1 MDSPGAGAVFSE
13 KDLDKGGE
21 DLVQRIRVL
30 KGNKADSGA
39 VLAML
44 KSYCHFET
52 ALCFVL
58 SNGMYKSYTA
68 LDLDLGKNRLVIPR
82 EKIKLSKKGMNP
94 IGPGSLLNLKGIGPR
109 SVLWACPLSFSPA
122 LSCLFMV
129 TADPS
134 SDFDPLFTGR
144 LIERVG
150 DVLIPQGALTESPV
164 NEGTLR
170 SELESYSRNRSG
182 FQGIV
187 LQNPNWISRE
197 KLPQYYR
204 KLTFMLRSF
213 ARVLVLPSQRVLI
226 LLPDTKDRELISH
239 RLANTLRT
247 GSLFT
252 FESEKPER
260 AFFLVQPYL
269 R

>member
-13 KDLDKGGE
+13 RDLGKGGE
-21 DLVQRIRVL
+21 ELVQRIRVL
-30 KGNKADSGA
+30 KGNKADPGA

-58 SNGMYKSYTA
+58 SNGNYKSYAA
-68 LDLDLGKNRLVIPR
+68 LDLDLGKNRIVIPR
-82 EKIKLSKKGMNP
+82 EKIKLPKKGMNP
-94 IGPGSLLNLKGIGPR
+94 VGPGRLLNLKGIGPR
-109 SVLWACPLSFSPA
+109 SVLWACPLGFSPA
-122 LSCLFMV
+122 LSCLLMV
-129 TADPS
+129 TSDPS
-134 SDFDPLFTGR
+134 SDFDPLLTGR
-144 LIERVG
+144 LIGRVG
-150 DVLIPQGALTESPV
+150 EALIPQGALRESPV

-204 KLTFMLRSF
+204 KLNGMLRSF
-213 ARVLVLPSQRVLI
+213 ARVLVLPSQCALI

-247 GSLFT
+247 SPLFT
-252 FESEKPER
+252 FESDRPER
-260 AFFLVQPYL
+260 AFSLVQPYL
-269 R
+269 